1 MNGPCGCSDE
11 LNAWLSYRIWGLR
24 DAQDGIFVCL
34 RCGGFATAP
43 RSSAVA
49 AVGPSL
55 RGKMTGDLRLQEL
68 NQFRLHEGIVV
79 GNVEADDTG
88 VLKVALE
95 ALG

>member
-1 MNGPCGCSDE
+1 M
-11 LNAWLSYRIWGLR
+11 
-24 DAQDGIFVCL
+24 
-34 RCGGFATAP
+34 
-43 RSSAVA
+43 A